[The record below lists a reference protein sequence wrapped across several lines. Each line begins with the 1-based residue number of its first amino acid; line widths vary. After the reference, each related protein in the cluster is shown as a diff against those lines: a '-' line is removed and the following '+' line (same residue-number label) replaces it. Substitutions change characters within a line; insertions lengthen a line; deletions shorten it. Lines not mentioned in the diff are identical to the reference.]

1 MKRLPIILTGIAAGL
16 ISGIMWFWIGE
27 KLDNLLGNFI
37 AWYIVPAILPLLI
50 AGILWIRK
58 YNSLMTS
65 SSFFVIFYLFH
76 WLPILVLIL
85 YFWVFDI
92 KM

>member
-1 MKRLPIILTGIAAGL
+1 MKRLSIISTGFVAGL

-27 KLDNLLGNFI
+27 ILDNLLGNFI
-37 AWYIVPAILPLLI
+37 AWYVAPAILPLLI

-65 SSFFVIFYLFH
+65 LNFFVIYYSFH
-76 WLPILVLIL
+76 WLPMLVLIL